1 MESGGGDKTFHKTR
15 HRIRITPLERRRE
28 SKQAV
33 ESAEW
38 LKSRYSERYGS
49 SLPHLTRLPLAD
61 IPSVPRRFLFLPFLF
76 SSFFFPL
83 CSTRIL
89 FLLLVL
95 GLTFEGK
102 FECKIF
108 RRVGEFVSILEII
121 FNDLNITQKKFI
133 FRVKSMYR
141 RNDDK
146 GRKFYNTFRE
156 FLPFS
161 LFGKSGLPAFADSST
176 NTVVRTMVW
185 NVSLKREGKN
195 PSFPGLKLYLRDS
208 WRFFE
213 EKLFPGKSLKIFKN
227 MRESILFFR
236 FSIFHHHP
244 LESFSLSRE
253 RENRGI
259 FS

>member
-15 HRIRITPLERRRE
+15 HRIRITPLARRRE

-141 RNDDK
+141 RNDTK
-146 GRKFYNTFRE
+146 GENFIIRFESF
-156 FLPFS
+156 FLF
-161 LFGKSGLPAFADSST
+161 LFLERVGSQRSPIHR
-176 NTVVRTMVW
+176 RTRW
-185 NVSLKREGKN
+185 FERWFGNVSLKREGKN
-195 PSFPGLKLYLRDS
+195 PSFPGLKLYLRDFLAFLRGKIVS
-208 WRFFE
+208 GEEFE
-213 EKLFPGKSLKIFKN
+213 NL
-227 MRESILFFR
+227 
-236 FSIFHHHP
+236 
-244 LESFSLSRE
+244 
-253 RENRGI
+253 
-259 FS
+259 

>member
-15 HRIRITPLERRRE
+15 HRIRITPLARRRE

-161 LFGKSGLPAFADSST
+161 LFGKRLWTSSVRRFIDEYGGSNDGLERFVKKRRKKPVFPRAETLSSRFLAFLRGKIVSG
-176 NTVVRTMVW
+176 
-185 NVSLKREGKN
+185 EE
-195 PSFPGLKLYLRDS
+195 
-208 WRFFE
+208 FE
-213 EKLFPGKSLKIFKN
+213 NL
-227 MRESILFFR
+227 
-236 FSIFHHHP
+236 
-244 LESFSLSRE
+244 
-253 RENRGI
+253 
-259 FS
+259 